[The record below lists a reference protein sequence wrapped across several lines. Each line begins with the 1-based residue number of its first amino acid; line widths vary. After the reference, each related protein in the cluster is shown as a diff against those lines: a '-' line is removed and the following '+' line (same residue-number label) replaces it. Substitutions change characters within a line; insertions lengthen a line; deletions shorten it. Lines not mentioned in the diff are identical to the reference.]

1 MKEIILEVG
10 FKLEEDMEYY
20 DLLMKS
26 NGLDN
31 VFTVVTHDIYYTNK
45 SLDGM
50 TENEMKCACI
60 RLRNVCGLGKIN
72 ENYKI
77 ENNFCSD
84 LDDKYV
90 MEEDLDL
97 FGRKMENLG
106 FYKIFD
112 TRQLDKHYYK
122 EGMNS
127 RVQLQD
133 IDGIGVVVYY
143 DNSNYYKYSV
153 NVQRKMLIDELNSY
167 GFNIS
172 YEQEELD
179 KLRTL
184 YYNENNYSLNQNC

>member
-1 MKEIILEVG
+1 MKELILEVG
-10 FKLEEDMEYY
+10 FKMELDMDFY
-20 DLLMKS
+20 DLLMKK

-31 VFTVVTHDIYYTNK
+31 VFTVVTHDIYYTNRE
-45 SLDGM
+45 LDGM

-60 RLRNVCGLGKIN
+60 RLRNVCKIGEVN
-72 ENYKI
+72 DIYKI
-77 ENNFCSD
+77 ENNFCDD

-90 MEEDLDL
+90 TEEDLNL
-97 FGRKMENLG
+97 FERKMGNLG
-106 FYKIFD
+106 FYKVFD
-112 TRQLDKHYYK
+112 TRKLEKHYYK

-133 IDGIGVVVYY
+133 IDGIGVIVYY

-167 GFNIS
+167 GFNIG
-172 YEQEELD
+172 YEQEGLD

-184 YYNENNYSLNQNC
+184 YYNENKYSLNQNF